1 MSGFINSDG
10 SALVEMNTQTMAR
23 NAQVFSATTTRVLAA
38 GALTTGASLF
48 NPANSGKTILIFSI
62 KMGLNNNLIAG
73 HATLT
78 TSDPALGTTMTVA
91 NMKAGGA
98 TSAIASTLSYVNG
111 AATQSG
117 TVFDFFQAVAGDFRE
132 LLSNFKVIVL
142 PAGAANGVAVF
153 PSIPAS
159 GYWVVTFTYAEY

>member
-23 NAQVFSATTTRVLAA
+23 SGQVFSATTTRVLAS
-38 GALTTGASLF
+38 GALMTGASLF
-48 NPANSGKTILIFSI
+48 NPANSGKNILVFSI
-62 KMGLNNNLIAG
+62 KMGLNNGLVAG

-78 TSDPALGTTMTVA
+78 TTDPALGTAMNVY
-91 NMKAGGA
+91 NMKAGGP
-98 TSAIASTLSYVNG
+98 TSAIAGTLSYVNG

-117 TVFDFFQAVAGDFRE
+117 NVFDFFQAPTADFRE
-132 LLSNFKVIVL
+132 MLSNFKVILL

-159 GYWVVTFTYAEY
+159 GYWAVTFTYAEY